1 MPPAP
6 SDWRLALARI
16 EGALPFLSESL
27 AQALAQ
33 RCLRRLWAV
42 HIRDYSFENMGLE
55 HNPGLDAGEL
65 MRSWYADERR
75 DFLSW
80 VSRRGP
86 PPLAHAS
93 QRAMAAKGVSERFTE
108 AYGPADRALE
118 RLDALLP
125 AHDPIATLATLVE
138 QLRTEEIDFLEG
150 GTEVHEFAG
159 ATFDRPAPR
168 GAAWAASL
176 AVAMRPQLFGLGAAP
191 LALAGLMPRS
201 VFRSEPED
209 PIPALLGSAVATA
222 ARWGQDDLETLHR
235 GLEYGQECL
244 AGRYASSHAPAA
256 WTLLLGL
263 GPLTRADLARGLQV
277 TPRTA
282 SQIALALEQ
291 AGLIAP
297 PTQERPLQPVMPR
310 R

>member
-1 MPPAP
+1 MHK
-6 SDWRLALARI
+6 R
-16 EGALPFLSESL
+16 G
-27 AQALAQ
+27 
-33 RCLRRLWAV
+33 CHKLWQ
-42 HIRDYSFENMGLE
+42 
-55 HNPGLDAGEL
+55 P
-65 MRSWYADERR
+65 
-75 DFLSW
+75 
-80 VSRRGP
+80 
-86 PPLAHAS
+86 
-93 QRAMAAKGVSERFTE
+93 T
-108 AYGPADRALE
+108 
-118 RLDALLP
+118 
-125 AHDPIATLATLVE
+125 IATLATLVE

-263 GPLTRADLARGLQV
+263 GPLTRADLARGLKV

-291 AGLIAP
+291 AGLIGPPAP
-297 PTQERPLQPVMPR
+297 DRPLQPVLSR

>member
-1 MPPAP
+1 M
-6 SDWRLALARI
+6 
-16 EGALPFLSESL
+16 
-27 AQALAQ
+27 
-33 RCLRRLWAV
+33 
-42 HIRDYSFENMGLE
+42 HIRDFPFENMGLE

-80 VSRRGP
+80 IARRGP
-86 PPLAHAS
+86 PPLAHVA
-93 QRAMAAKGVSERFTE
+93 RCAMAAKGVSERFTE
-108 AYGPADRALE
+108 VYGPADLALE

-125 AHDPIATLATLVE
+125 ASDPIATLEALVE
-138 QLRTEEIDFLEG
+138 QLRNEEIEFLEG
-150 GTEVHEFAG
+150 GSEVHAFGG

-191 LALAGLMPRS
+191 LALAGLMPRG
-201 VFRSEPED
+201 VFRAEPEE
-209 PIPALLGSAVATA
+209 PIPALLGSAAMTA
-222 ARWGQDDLETLHR
+222 ARWGRDDLETLHR

-263 GPLTRADLARGLQV
+263 GALTRAELARALEV

-282 SQIALALEQ
+282 SQIAVALEQ
-291 AGLIAP
+291 AGLIDPPAP
-297 PTQERPLQPVMPR
+297 DRPLQPVLPR

>member
-6 SDWRLALARI
+6 SDWCLALARI
-16 EGALPFLSESL
+16 EGALPFLSAHI
-27 AQALAQ
+27 AQCLAQ
-33 RCLRRLWAV
+33 RSLRRLWAV
-42 HIRDYSFENMGLE
+42 HIRDFPFENMGLE

-65 MRSWYADERR
+65 MRSWQAEERR

-86 PPLAHAS
+86 PPLAQAARLALTAKAAS
-93 QRAMAAKGVSERFTE
+93 ESFASGYQS
-108 AYGPADRALE
+108 ADRALE

-125 AHDPIATLATLVE
+125 TSDPVATLVE
-138 QLRTEEIDFLEG
+138 MVGQLRTDEIEFLEG
-150 GTEVHEFAG
+150 GSEVHAFAG
-159 ATFDRPAPR
+159 ATFDRPAPK

-191 LALAGLMPRS
+191 LALAGLIPRS
-201 VFRSEPED
+201 VFRPEPED

-222 ARWGQDDLETLHR
+222 ARWAQDDLESLHKGLAH
-235 GLEYGQECL
+235 GLERL

-256 WTLLLGL
+256 WALLLGL
-263 GPLTRADLARGLQV
+263 GPLTRAELARVLKV

-282 SQIALALEQ
+282 SQVALALEQ
-291 AGLIAP
+291 AGLIVP
-297 PTQERPLQPVMPR
+297 PALERPLQPALQR